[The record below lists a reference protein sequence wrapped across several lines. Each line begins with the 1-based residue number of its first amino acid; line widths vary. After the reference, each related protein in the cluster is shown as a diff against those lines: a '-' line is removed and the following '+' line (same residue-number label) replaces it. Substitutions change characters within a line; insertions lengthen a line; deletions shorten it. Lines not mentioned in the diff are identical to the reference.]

1 MSASDDQQTGGPPAE
16 GERQRRRRD
25 GSTAARL
32 VAAARVVLA
41 RGGPQALTVQ
51 AVAEEA
57 GTYPDA
63 VRYHFGGKA
72 GLVSAV
78 VESLADDPRFWAIA
92 RDSGTAPRA
101 DVLRRLLEADR
112 DLLLDDGSYRDFYA
126 LLSGIVLDAEL
137 RERVAVLY
145 RGYRAMY
152 AGVVSSEGGFS
163 ADELHAL
170 ETLMIAVIDGL
181 AVQKLLDPDSVRLD
195 VVLPFWEHVLELVF
209 ARVSDREPG
218 PAPGQP

>member
-1 MSASDDQQTGGPPAE
+1 VAGTSDQQHKRTRDPA
-16 GERQRRRRD
+16 RT
-25 GSTAARL
+25 STTADRL
-32 VAAARVVLA
+32 VAAARSVLTH
-41 RGGPQALTVQ
+41 GGPQALTVQ

-72 GLVSAV
+72 GLISAT
-78 VESLADDPRFWAIA
+78 VESLANDQGFRAIA
-92 RDSGTAPRA
+92 RTSGSAPRA
-101 DVLRRLLEADR
+101 DVVHRLVEADHELLR
-112 DLLLDDGSYRDFYA
+112 DDDSYRDFYA
-126 LLSGIVLDAEL
+126 LLSGIVLDDEL

-152 AGVVSSEGGFS
+152 GGVVGSEGGFS

-170 ETLMIAVIDGL
+170 ETLMIAVVDGL

-195 VVLPFWEHVLELVF
+195 VVVPFWEDMLHVAFERHSA
-209 ARVSDREPG
+209 ARSADHPG
-218 PAPGQP
+218 AL

>member
-1 MSASDDQQTGGPPAE
+1 MAATSDQQHKRTRDPA
-16 GERQRRRRD
+16 RA
-25 GSTAARL
+25 STTADRL
-32 VAAARVVLA
+32 VAAARSVLT

-72 GLVSAV
+72 GLISAT
-78 VESLADDPRFWAIA
+78 VESLANDQGFRAIA
-92 RDSGTAPRA
+92 RMSGSAPRA
-101 DVLRRLLEADR
+101 DVVHRLVEADH
-112 DLLLDDGSYRDFYA
+112 DLLRDDDSYRDFYA
-126 LLSGIVLDAEL
+126 LLSGIVLDDEL

-152 AGVVSSEGGFS
+152 GGVVGSEGGFS

-170 ETLMIAVIDGL
+170 ETLMIAVVDGL

-195 VVLPFWEHVLELVF
+195 VVVPFWEDMLQLAFE
-209 ARVSDREPG
+209 RRSRGGRERTG
-218 PAPGQP
+218 AL